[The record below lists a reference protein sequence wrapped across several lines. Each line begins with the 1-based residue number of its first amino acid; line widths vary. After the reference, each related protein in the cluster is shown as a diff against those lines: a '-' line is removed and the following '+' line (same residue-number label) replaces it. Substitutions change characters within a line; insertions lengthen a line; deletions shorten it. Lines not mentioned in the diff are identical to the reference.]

1 METAHKII
9 VSIDFG
15 TTYTAVAWVD
25 AASPTQVEIIS
36 NWPTA
41 GQVVGSQVPT
51 EIAYDYN
58 DRAKYSWGYNISPKL
73 QKIKWFKLSLELE
86 QDVVELPFGL
96 TSTTVICD
104 FLSAICKHVMAT
116 LDRRVNKEIM
126 RKATVEFTLTVP
138 AIWSDGARKKTQDAA
153 IKAGMGRNLLPQIYS
168 EPECAAIYALKDL
181 DDIESLR
188 MNDCIL
194 ICDAGGGTVDIIT
207 YKILQINPLSI
218 VECTAGTG
226 DYCGSTFVD
235 REFEKLF
242 IRRMGSHY
250 TTLSSVHRQQVIK
263 NFEAAKVAF
272 RNEPEQEDFYV
283 NLPTV
288 GDIEVAG
295 VHSGNLHISRAEM
308 RSLFNPV
315 IDRVLDLINV
325 QVNIVPSV
333 NLIVLVGGFGE
344 SEYLYQRVLM
354 WASRAQIR
362 VLQPREAATAIVR
375 GAVLKGLETAGI
387 SKTQIVRRARRWYGV
402 TVNETFVEDSLVHP
416 QGKSKDQLMSDEE
429 TFSKPRS
436 DRLDPRNPLIDLG
449 HGFHRDFR
457 HLAMWTDTLVSCISN
472 EPPTRLEAPVTR
484 LCTITSDLTHLRKR
498 AFARRWRIFQKYY
511 TARYTLCL
519 GVHDNNLTFKFEF
532 EGQQYGLAN
541 VDFD

>member
-1 METAHKII
+1 MESAHNII
-9 VSIDFG
+9 VSINFG

-25 AASPTQVEIIS
+25 ASNSDHIEIIS

-51 EIAYDYN
+51 EIAYGYN
-58 DRAKYSWGYNISPKL
+58 EPTKFSWGYNINPNL
-73 QKIKWFKLSLELE
+73 QKVKWFKLSLDLE
-86 QDVVELPFGL
+86 QDVVEFPWGL
-96 TSTTVICD
+96 TSADVIGD
-104 FLSAICKHVMAT
+104 YLSAVCKHVIAT
-116 LDRRVNKEIM
+116 LHRRVDKAIM
-126 RKATVEFTLTVP
+126 QKAAVDFALTVP
-138 AIWSDGARKKTQDAA
+138 AIWSDAARKKTQDAA
-153 IKAGMGRNLLPQIYS
+153 IKAGMGQNMLPQIYS

-188 MNDCIL
+188 INDL
-194 ICDAGGGTVDIIT
+194 DIIT

-226 DYCGSTFVD
+226 DYCESTFVD

-242 IRRMGSHY
+242 VRRMGSHY
-250 TTLSSVHRQQVIK
+250 ATLSSVHRQQVIK

-288 GDIEVAG
+288 GDIEEAG
-295 VHSGNLHISRAEM
+295 VYSGNLHLSRAEM
-308 RSLFNPV
+308 RSLFDPIIN
-315 IDRVLDLINV
+315 RVLGLISV
-325 QVNIVPSV
+325 QLKTVSSV

-344 SEYLYQRVLM
+344 SEYLYQRVLT
-354 WASRAQIR
+354 WASGAQIR

-402 TVNETFVEDSLVHP
+402 TVNETFVE
-416 QGKSKDQLMSDEE
+416 GKHRPE
-429 TFSKPRS
+429 
-436 DRLDPRNPLIDLG
+436 DRCPNIDTGQILARNQI
-449 HGFHRDFR
+449 H
-457 HLAMWTDTLVSCISN
+457 TLVSCMADN
-472 EPPTRLEAPVTR
+472 PPTRLEAPVTR
-484 LCTITSDLTHLRKR
+484 LCTISSDLTHLKKR
-498 AFARRWRIFQKYY
+498 AFNRRRWRLFERYY

-519 GVHDNNLTFKFEF
+519 GVHNNNLTFMLEF
-532 EGQQYGLAN
+532 DGRQYGLAN
-541 VDFD
+541 VELD

>member
-1 METAHKII
+1 MERAHRII

-25 AASPTQVEIIS
+25 ASSPNQIKIIS

-51 EIAYDYN
+51 EIAYGYN
-58 DRAKYSWGYNISPKL
+58 DRTSFSWGYNINPKL

-86 QDVVELPFGL
+86 QDVVELPLGL
-96 TSTTVICD
+96 TSADVICD
-104 FLSAICKHVMAT
+104 FLSAIYKHVMAT
-116 LDRRVNKEIM
+116 LHRRVDKEIM
-126 RKATVEFTLTVP
+126 RQATVDFTLTVP
-138 AIWSDGARKKTQDAA
+138 AIWSDAARMKTQDAA
-153 IKAGMGRNLLPQIYS
+153 IKAGMGQNMLPQIYS

-188 MNDCIL
+188 INDCIL

-250 TTLSSVHRQQVIK
+250 ATLSSVHRQQVIK

-288 GDIEVAG
+288 GDIEEAG
-295 VHSGNLHISRAEM
+295 VHSGNLLISRAEM
-308 RSLFNPV
+308 RSLFDPV

-325 QVNIVPSV
+325 QVNTVSSV

-354 WASRAQIR
+354 WASRAQIC
-362 VLQPREAATAIVR
+362 VLQPRQAATAIVR

-402 TVNETFVEDSLVHP
+402 TVNETFVEGKHLPEDRCPNIDTGQILARNQVRWFIQKASRKYDS
-416 QGKSKDQLMSDEE
+416 
-429 TFSKPRS
+429 
-436 DRLDPRNPLIDLG
+436 
-449 HGFHRDFR
+449 
-457 HLAMWTDTLVSCISN
+457 
-472 EPPTRLEAPVTR
+472 
-484 LCTITSDLTHLRKR
+484 
-498 AFARRWRIFQKYY
+498 
-511 TARYTLCL
+511 
-519 GVHDNNLTFKFEF
+519 
-532 EGQQYGLAN
+532 
-541 VDFD
+541 